1 MKNPLVSII
10 MPVKNTAQFLNE
22 CMDSILNQTYKKWEL
37 LAIDDGSMDNSLAI
51 LTKYSKQDNR
61 IKVFK
66 NNGKGIIEALRLAY
80 SKSSGEFISRM
91 DSDDIMTEDK
101 LTVLSGNLLN
111 AGQGN
116 IATGLVQYFSEKALG
131 DGFKNYENWLNNLT
145 ARGSNFTAI
154 YKECVI
160 PSPCWMAYR
169 EDLEKCDAFNPN
181 NYPEDY
187 DLVFRFYLNGLKII
201 PCDKILHHWRD
212 YATRTSRTDE
222 NYADNTFIKIK
233 AHYFLTLDYNQNKNL
248 VLWGAGKKG
257 KSLAQILIK
266 KEIKFYWICDNPK
279 KIGKH
284 IYDQKMLS
292 FTELEYIDNAQS
304 IVTVANSNAQEEIKK
319 HFKALGKV
327 ANEDYFFFC

>member
-1 MKNPLVSII
+1 

-187 DLVFRFYLNGLKII
+187 DLVFRFKKYAKTGTDYI
-201 PCDKILHHWRD
+201 P
-212 YATRTSRTDE
+212 A
-222 NYADNTFIKIK
+222 A
-233 AHYFLTLDYNQNKNL
+233 
-248 VLWGAGKKG
+248 
-257 KSLAQILIK
+257 
-266 KEIKFYWICDNPK
+266 P
-279 KIGKH
+279 
-284 IYDQKMLS
+284 
-292 FTELEYIDNAQS
+292 
-304 IVTVANSNAQEEIKK
+304 EEAK
-319 HFKALGKV
+319 
-327 ANEDYFFFC
+327 